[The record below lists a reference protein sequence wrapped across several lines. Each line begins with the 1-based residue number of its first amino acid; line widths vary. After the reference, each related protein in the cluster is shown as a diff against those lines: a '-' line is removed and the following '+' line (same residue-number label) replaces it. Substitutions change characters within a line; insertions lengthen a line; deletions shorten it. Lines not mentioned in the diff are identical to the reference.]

1 VTEWQDEEADAKDAA
16 AGELRDRSAARAAVV
31 TRLRGDGSSDAALA
45 AFLDC
50 FDRLA
55 AGRTGLLDEAGLEP
69 VGDLPDADGLH
80 GDPGDALS
88 RVLVVKLN
96 GGLGTSM
103 GLTGPKSLL
112 QVKDGLT
119 FLDLTARQVTA
130 LRERTGVAVPLVL
143 MNSFATRDRSLAA
156 LASHGHLSGPLEA
169 DFVQNRVPKLD
180 AATLAPVDWPADES
194 LTWAP
199 PGHGHFF
206 PALAG
211 SGMLNA
217 ARAAGYRWAFVSN
230 VDNLGAVLDP
240 AILAYVARAELP
252 FVMEVADRTAAD
264 RKGGHLARRVGDGA
278 LVLREIAQ
286 TPDADRDAFAD
297 TRRYR
302 YFNTNSLWLDLDAVA
317 RLLEERGALGLPMIV
332 NRKTVDPADPSST
345 PVLQLETAMGAA
357 IGVIPGAGALRV
369 PRSRFLPVKTTGD
382 LLGLRSDAYVLL
394 RDGEVRLA
402 AGRVTAPRVT
412 LSASYALLGDFD
424 GHFPAGPPSLLGA
437 DSLTVRGSVTF
448 AADVAVRGEVT
459 VDEATTGATVPAG
472 TVLDG

>member
-1 VTEWQDEEADAKDAA
+1 MDA
-16 AGELRDRSAARAAVV
+16 GGRVNRSAARAAVV
-31 TRLRGDGSSDAALA
+31 TRLRGDRSSDAAVA

-55 AGRTGLLDEAGLEP
+55 AGRMGLLEEAGLEP
-69 VGDLPDADGLH
+69 VGDLPDAVGLQ

-112 QVKDGLT
+112 PVKDGLT
-119 FLDLTARQVTA
+119 FLDLTALQVTA
-130 LRERTGVAVPLVL
+130 LRERTGVEVPLVL
-143 MNSFATRDRSLAA
+143 MNSFATRDRSLVA
-156 LASHGHLSGPLEA
+156 LASHEHLSGPLEA

-199 PGHGHFF
+199 PGHGDFF
-206 PALAG
+206 PAVAG
-211 SGMLNA
+211 SGMLGA

-240 AILAYVARAELP
+240 AILAYVAHAELP

-264 RKGGHLARRVGDGA
+264 SKGGHLARRVGDGA

-297 TRRYR
+297 TGRYR

-317 RLLEERGALGLPMIV
+317 GLLEERGALGLSMIV

-394 RDGEVRLA
+394 GDGEVRLA
-402 AGRVTAPRVT
+402 AGRTTAPRVR
-412 LSASYALLGDFD
+412 LSASYTLLGDFD
-424 GHFPAGPPSLLGA
+424 GHFPAGPPSLLAA

-448 AADVAVRGEVT
+448 AAGVAVRGKVT
-459 VDEATTGATVPAG
+459 VDEAITGATVPAG